1 MEKIEIDDEVFGRI
15 KAEAEPFVDTPNSAL
30 RRLIGL
36 DAGAK
41 PGAGGPKAARAPLGS
56 LLPES
61 EYEEPILRVLVE
73 KGGSAHAKE
82 VTDAVGELLG
92 DRLTEADREPLKS
105 GDIRWRNRTAFVRLT
120 LKDKGDLAAD
130 SPRGVWEITDK
141 GRARVEGG
149 GA

>member
-1 MEKIEIDDEVFGRI
+1 METIEIDDEVFDRI

-41 PGAGGPKAARAPLGS
+41 PTADEPKADRAPLGS

-61 EYEEPILRVLVE
+61 EYEDPILKVLAE
-73 KGGSAHAKE
+73 RGGSAHAKE

-92 DRLTEADREPLKS
+92 DRLTETDREPLKS

-120 LKDKGDLAAD
+120 LKDKGLLKAD
-130 SPRGVWEITDK
+130 SPRGVWELTDR
-141 GRARVEGG
+141 GREAAEGG
-149 GA
+149 DG